1 MQNSLLVGLAA
12 QMTLRRNME
21 IVSNN
26 IANVSTTG
34 FKREAPAFEELMVQ
48 VDSPDSSLRVVS
60 FVRDWG
66 VVRDMTT
73 GALQQT
79 GSPLDIAVQG
89 DGMMVV
95 RTPEGERYTR
105 DGHFTLDQNG
115 KVVNSD
121 GHAVMSEGGE
131 LTIPTGETA
140 INIAEDGT
148 VSTSQ
153 GVIGKLRVVAL
164 PSASMRKEGFNLY
177 SSTEQ
182 PSPAKDARVI
192 QGAIESS
199 NVAPVVEMTKMIE
212 IMRAYQHSTET
223 LNATDDLLRR
233 AVQRLGE
240 VKA

>member
-12 QMTLRRNME
+12 QITLRRNME

-34 FKREAPAFEELMVQ
+34 FKREDPAFEELMVP
-48 VDSPDSSLRVVS
+48 VDSPDASLREIS

-73 GALQQT
+73 GPLLQT
-79 GSPLDIAVQG
+79 DAPLDVAVQG

-95 RTPEGERYTR
+95 RTPEGDRYTR
-105 DGHFTLDQNG
+105 DGHFKLDANG
-115 KVVNSD
+115 RIVTSD
-121 GHAVMSEGGE
+121 GNPVMSEGGE
-131 LTIPTGETA
+131 ITIPTGETS
-140 INIAEDGT
+140 IKIGEDGT

-153 GVIGKLRVVAL
+153 GVVGKLRVVAL
-164 PSASMRKEGFNLY
+164 PSASLRKEGFNLY

-182 PSPAKDARVI
+182 AAPATGARVV
-192 QGAIESS
+192 QGFTERS
-199 NVAPVVEMTKMIE
+199 NVEPVVEMTKMIE

-223 LNATDDLLRR
+223 LNATDDLIRR
-233 AVQRLGE
+233 AVQRLGD